1 MRLLLRKLLTGWSKK
16 TPQVNETASS
26 TAIEVSP
33 IAVKTV
39 SNNPYLFVSSTAL
52 MASFI
57 RNIQKK
63 NKSIFLFIGSNRKQ
77 NYFNVTSNVLG
88 LWLFFLVV
96 IQERVTGGDAM
107 FLPLQ
112 VLRI

>member
-1 MRLLLRKLLTGWSKK
+1 MRLILRNLLTRWSKK
-16 TPQVNETASS
+16 TPQVNNTAST
-26 TAIEVSP
+26 TAIENSHN
-33 IAVKTV
+33 AVKTV
-39 SNNPYLFVSSTAL
+39 NNNPYLFVSSTDL

-57 RNIQKK
+57 RSIQKK
-63 NKSIFLFIGSNRKQ
+63 NNSIFLFIGLNRKQ
-77 NYFNVTSNVLG
+77 SYFNVTSNVLG